1 MTLDLPAVRK
11 MDDHIPQVVH
21 IKLTQ
26 RHRQILAL
34 LSEMGPLP
42 LREIVDEMR
51 KRSGSPQP
59 MTLEEEKK
67 RLQVELDELRAYRL
81 INCWGNGPGAR
92 WEYT

>member
-1 MTLDLPAVRK
+1 MTLDLPAVRE
-11 MDDHIPQVVH
+11 MDGHIPQVVH
-21 IKLTQ
+21 IKLSQ

-59 MTLEEEKK
+59 MTLEKEKK
-67 RLQVELDELRAYRL
+67 RLQVELHELRAYRL
-81 INCWGNGPGAR
+81 VDCWGDGLGAH
-92 WEYT
+92 WERT